1 MNQAREPI
9 REALGS
15 VSPALMK
22 KNWDENRGD
31 IIRYLKWR
39 GVFVTR
45 EHLIPKTQLKKC
57 IELLAAHTKYR
68 MMDLSDLSDLIE

>member
-1 MNQAREPI
+1 MYQTHEAI

-15 VSPALMK
+15 ISPALLK

-39 GVFVTR
+39 GVFITK